1 MIQKDGKFQFD
12 KDKEAVHS
20 YFVDYIN
27 QNTVFFHDLKE
38 KIDYL
43 IKNDYYE
50 EEFLSRYTFEEIK
63 EVFKE
68 AYAKKFRFPSFMSAF
83 KFYNDY
89 ALKTND
95 KKKILERYE
104 DRISIVALFFANG
117 DKEKAKEFVRM
128 MINQEYQPSTPTF
141 LNAGRKRRGELVSCF
156 LLEVNDSLNDIS
168 RAIDISMQ
176 LSKLGGGV
184 SLNLSKLRAK
194 GEAIKDVE
202 NATKGV
208 VGVMKLLDNA
218 FRYADQMGQRQGSG
232 AAYLNI
238 FHRDIND
245 FLDTKK
251 ISADED
257 VRVKTLSIGVVIPDK
272 FIELAREDK
281 AAYVFYPHTVYK
293 AYGEHLDEMD
303 MNEMYDRL
311 VEDPRVKKEKV
322 HPRKMLEKLAMLRSE
337 SGYPYI
343 MFQDNVN
350 NAHANNHISKVKFS
364 NLCSEVLQASQVS
377 SYTDYGQEDEIGL
390 DISCN
395 LGSLNILNV
404 MKNKS
409 LEQTVKLATDS
420 LTHVSETTNIT
431 NAPAV
436 KKANKAMK
444 SIGLGAMN
452 LHGFLAQNNIAYESE
467 EARDFA
473 NTFFMMMNFYSIE
486 RSAEIAKEK
495 GETYH
500 NYEGSAYATGEYF
513 EKYVTQDFSP
523 KFEKVAK
530 LFEGMHIPTK
540 EDWEQLKQF
549 VKEHGLYHSYRLC
562 IAPTGSISY
571 VQSST
576 ASVMPIMERIEERT
590 YGNSK
595 TYYPMPGLA
604 PSNWFY
610 YKEAYDMDMFRVVDM
625 ISTIQQHVDQGISFT
640 LFLKDTMTTRD
651 LNRIDLYAHHK
662 GIKTLYYARTKD
674 TGQEG
679 CLSCVV

>member
-1 MIQKDGKFQFD
+1 
-12 KDKEAVHS
+12 
-20 YFVDYIN
+20 
-27 QNTVFFHDLKE
+27 
-38 KIDYL
+38 
-43 IKNDYYE
+43 
-50 EEFLSRYTFEEIK
+50 
-63 EVFKE
+63 
-68 AYAKKFRFPSFMSAF
+68 
-83 KFYNDY
+83 
-89 ALKTND
+89 
-95 KKKILERYE
+95 
-104 DRISIVALFFANG
+104 
-117 DKEKAKEFVRM
+117 
-128 MINQEYQPSTPTF
+128 
-141 LNAGRKRRGELVSCF
+141 
-156 LLEVNDSLNDIS
+156 
-168 RAIDISMQ
+168 DISMQ